1 MSAPHD
7 VRIVIDNL
15 ALPNQG
21 DGDAFASAVAVEL
34 TRLLAASEG
43 NPQLEPSRDTH
54 RVYVDSASVSPED
67 IAAVLAG
74 IVLGA
79 ES

>member
-7 VRIVIDNL
+7 VCVVINNL

-21 DGDAFASAVAVEL
+21 DGDAFASAVVAEF
-34 TRLLAASEG
+34 TRLLSASEG
-43 NPQLEPSRDTH
+43 NPQRESSRDMRSVH
-54 RVYVDSASVSPED
+54 VDSASVSPED

>member
-1 MSAPHD
+1 MNAPHD
-7 VRIVIDNL
+7 VRVVIDNL

-21 DGDAFASAVAVEL
+21 DGDAFASAVVAEL
-34 TRLLAASEG
+34 TRLLSASEG
-43 NPQLEPSRDTH
+43 NPQLESSRDMRSVH
-54 RVYVDSASVSPED
+54 VDSAGVSPED

>member
-1 MSAPHD
+1 MNAPHD
-7 VRIVIDNL
+7 VHVVIDNL

-21 DGDAFASAVAVEL
+21 DGDAFASAVVAEL
-34 TRLLAASEG
+34 TRLLSASEG
-43 NPQLEPSRDTH
+43 NPQLESSRDTH
-54 RVYVDSASVSPED
+54 HVHVDSASVSPED

>member
-1 MSAPHD
+1 MNAPHD
-7 VRIVIDNL
+7 VRVVIDNL

-21 DGDAFASAVAVEL
+21 DGDAFASAVVAEL
-34 TRLLAASEG
+34 TRLLSASEG
-43 NPQLEPSRDTH
+43 NPQLESRLDMRSVH
-54 RVYVDSASVSPED
+54 IDSASVSPED